1 MCDNVVNAM
10 YIHVPII
17 MRYIMGLLSQ
27 LMMVFK
33 KKNSYTHQI
42 IPFNPRS
49 KTPPARLGMAATGA
63 KRPHL
68 RPIESHA
75 VLKRGIPHV
84 SKR

>member
-33 KKNSYTHQI
+33 KKKKTH
-42 IPFNPRS
+42 IPI
-49 KTPPARLGMAATGA
+49 K
-63 KRPHL
+63 
-68 RPIESHA
+68 
-75 VLKRGIPHV
+75 
-84 SKR
+84 